1 MGATD
6 LSMAPASTLMKR
18 GRNSTMP
25 VTMNAENRVPVAVMP
40 TSAQPMTSAAQ
51 AVKYRNWSGT

>member
-1 MGATD
+1 
-6 LSMAPASTLMKR
+6 MAPASTLMKR

-40 TSAQPMTSAAQ
+40 TSAQPMTSTAQ